1 MNPRKLC
8 MLNNPKLVNA
18 MKNLVAELEEDDSRP
33 GFRVCRDC
41 QFGIDNSLAI
51 FDLHCQFEYAY
62 DALVNIS
69 SQLEALSKQN
79 KVS

>member
-1 MNPRKLC
+1 
-8 MLNNPKLVNA
+8 MLDNQKLVNA
-18 MKNLVAELEEDDSRP
+18 VKNLVAELEEDDSVS
-33 GFRVCRDC
+33 GFRVCKDC
-41 QFGIDNSLAI
+41 QFGIDKSLAI

-69 SQLEALSKQN
+69 SQVEALSKQS

>member
-8 MLNNPKLVNA
+8 MLNNQKLVNA
-18 MKNLVAELEEDDSRP
+18 VQNLVEELEEDDSGS
-33 GFRVCRDC
+33 GFRVCKDC

-69 SQLEALSKQN
+69 SQLEALSKRN